1 MDYFGLDKGTSA
13 VLFCVTD
20 KAHQDRQNVEIVN
33 GHGEAFTRPQSLHHI
48 KQGPVK
54 HTHREHFRLRLIYPQ
69 RGVLNSLHL
78 FNQWSVAHLNT
89 EQ

>member
-1 MDYFGLDKGTSA
+1 METL
-13 VLFCVTD
+13 
-20 KAHQDRQNVEIVN
+20 N
-33 GHGEAFTRPQSLHHI
+33 GHSEAFTRPQSLHHI

-54 HTHREHFRLRLIYPQ
+54 HTHGEEHFRLRLISTQ

-78 FNQWSVAHLNT
+78 FTQWSVAHLNT